1 MGRGMDMNHG
11 ASELDIEEILTR
23 QKRYYD
29 EDHTRSIK
37 ERRVILTRLR
47 NVLKSREAEIMAALR
62 QDLNKSELEAYSTE
76 LGIVLE
82 EIGHICKRLTR
93 WAKPRK
99 VRTAL
104 THIGSKGMI
113 VPEPYGTVLI
123 IAPWNYPFQLAIS
136 PLVGAI
142 AAGNTVVLKPSEL
155 SPSVSDLLRRILAEV
170 FPEEYVAV
178 VEGGAEVSTELLK
191 HKFDYIFFTGS
202 VNVGRIVME
211 AAAKHLTPV
220 TLELGGKSPCIVHRD
235 ADLALA
241 ARRIVFGKFTNA
253 GQTCVAPDYLWV
265 HKNVKEQLL
274 QEMRQVV
281 RDFYGEHPL
290 SHPDYG
296 RIVSRRHF
304 DRLVMFLQDG
314 QVALGGQS
322 DAETLKIEPTVL
334 DQVTWDMPVMKEEIF
349 GPVFP
354 VLEYEELDEMIAVVR
369 SHPKPL
375 ALYLFSQNKSVQ
387 NHVIESL
394 SFGGGTI
401 NDTLMHLATPY
412 LPFGGV
418 GDSGM
423 GSYHGYE
430 SFKTFSHE
438 KSVLIQTTR
447 FDFAFRY
454 PSSKNALRILKKL
467 LK

>member
-1 MGRGMDMNHG
+1 MNNE
-11 ASELDIEEILTR
+11 ASELDIQELLTR
-23 QKRYYD
+23 QKLYYK
-29 EDHTRSIK
+29 EGHTRSVSS
-37 ERRVILTRLR
+37 RRLMLTRLSE
-47 NVLKSREAEIMAALR
+47 VLKSREPEIMAALR
-62 QDLNKSELEAYSTE
+62 QDLNKSELESYSTE
-76 LGIVLE
+76 IGIVLE
-82 EIGHICKRLTR
+82 EIRHICRRLTR
-93 WAKPRK
+93 WAKPRR
-99 VRTAL
+99 VRTVL

-142 AAGNTVVLKPSEL
+142 AAGNTVLLKPSEL
-155 SPSVSDLLRRILAEV
+155 SQAVSDLLRRILAEV

-178 VEGGAEVSTELLK
+178 VEGGAEVSSELLK

-211 AAAKHLTPV
+211 AAAKQLTPV
-220 TLELGGKSPCIVHRD
+220 TLELGGKSPCIVHKD
-235 ADLALA
+235 ADIGLA

-265 HKNVKEQLL
+265 HRDVKEELL
-274 QEMRQVV
+274 QEMR
-281 RDFYGEHPL
+281 RAIHDFYGKDPIR
-290 SHPDYG
+290 HPDYG

-314 QVALGGQS
+314 QAVLGGQY
-322 DAETLKIEPTVL
+322 DAGTLKIEPTVL
-334 DQVTWDMPVMKEEIF
+334 DRVTWDMPVMKEEIF

-354 VLEYEELDEMIAVVR
+354 VLEYEDLDEVIAGVR

-375 ALYLFSQNKSVQ
+375 ALYLFSQSKGIQNK
-387 NHVIESL
+387 VINSL

-423 GSYHGYE
+423 GSYHGFE

-438 KSVLIQTTR
+438 KSVLVQTTR

-454 PSSKNALRILKKL
+454 PSSKNALRILRKL
-467 LK
+467 MK